1 MQVRLEAVEAF
12 ERPVRLRLP
21 FRFGIIV
28 LREAPQVLV
37 RVRISNSSGRSGQGI
52 AAEMLAPK
60 WFDKNPDLSNEQ
72 NFEQLRDSIRIA
84 TQLYLE
90 SPRPLTPFELS
101 MNGYRSQ
108 LQEGDA
114 AGLNPLVAGFGPALL
129 DRAILDAACRLEEIS
144 FWEAIRHNLPG
155 LCPHSEIEDLGDLDW
170 NRYLSTLRPLQSVHA
185 RHTVGLL
192 DPITTTDQLPEER
205 VADGLP
211 ETLDEV
217 VDFYGHRYFKVKV
230 SGQLEEDLDRLES
243 IAAVLNHLEEYRI
256 TLDGN
261 EQFKTIGQL
270 LDFTGR
276 LQGYAPLQRFWR
288 SVLFLE
294 QPLDRGIA
302 WDCPLQ
308 DADLGQAVIADESDG
323 TLDAFLRARGLG
335 YRGISSK
342 ACKGFYK
349 SILNRARCQ
358 LWNREMGREH
368 FFMSGEDLTTQAGVA
383 VQQDL
388 ALAAL
393 LGLDHIERN
402 GHHYVKGFAG
412 VSSREPEDFLE
423 AHPGLYGKVDG
434 TVCLQIRDGCLD
446 LRSLGGPGF
455 ACNALPDFG
464 CMDPAIV
471 LQRENLPP

>member
-12 ERPVRLRLP
+12 ERQVRLRLP
-21 FRFGIIV
+21 FRFGIVV
-28 LREAPQVLV
+28 LREAPQVLL
-37 RVRISNSSGRSGQGI
+37 RVRISDSSGRAGQGI

-72 NFEQLRDSIRIA
+72 NFDQLRDSIRMA

-90 SPRPLTPFELS
+90 SSRPLTPFQLS
-101 MNGYRSQ
+101 MNCYRPQ
-108 LQEGDA
+108 LRAGGA

-129 DRAILDAACRLEEIS
+129 DRAILDAACRLEPTS

-155 LCPHSEIEDLGDLDW
+155 LCPHSEIEDLADLDW
-170 NRYLSTLRPLQSVHA
+170 NRYLSTLRPLKSVHA
-185 RHTVGLL
+185 RHTVGLV
-192 DPITTTDQLPEER
+192 DPITAANQLPEER

-211 ETLDEV
+211 ETLEEV

-230 SGQLEEDLDRLES
+230 SGRLEEDLDRLES
-243 IAAVLNHLEEYRI
+243 IAAVLNRLEGYRV

-270 LDFTGR
+270 LDFTRR
-276 LQGYAPLQRFWR
+276 LQVHAPLQRFWR

-302 WDCPLQ
+302 WDYPLQ
-308 DADLGQAVIADESDG
+308 DADLGQVVIADESDG
-323 TLDAFLRARGLG
+323 ALDAFLRARELG

-349 SILNRARCQ
+349 SIVNRARCH
-358 LWNREMGREH
+358 LWNREKGAGH
-368 FFMSGEDLTTQAGVA
+368 FFMSGEDLTTQVGVA

-393 LGLDHIERN
+393 LGLDHVERN

-423 AHPGLYGKVDG
+423 AHPGLYGRVDG
-434 TVCLQIRDGCLD
+434 TVCLQIREGCLD

-455 ACNALPDFG
+455 ACNALPDFDS
-464 CMDPAIV
+464 MEPV
-471 LQRENLPP
+471 MSLQYG

>member
-1 MQVRLEAVEAF
+1 MQVRLEAVKAF

-28 LREAPQVLV
+28 LREAPQVLL
-37 RVRISNSSGRSGQGI
+37 RVRISDSSGRAGQGI

-72 NFEQLRDSIRIA
+72 NFNQLRDSIRIA

-90 SPRPLTPFELS
+90 QGPLAPFELS
-101 MNGYRSQ
+101 MNCYRSQ
-108 LQEGDA
+108 LWKGDE
-114 AGLNPLVAGFGPALL
+114 AGLNPLVASFGPALL
-129 DRAILDAACRLEEIS
+129 DRAILDAACRLEQTS
-144 FWEAIRHNLPG
+144 FWEAVRHNLPAF
-155 LCPHSEIEDLGDLDW
+155 CAHPEIEDLGDLDW
-170 NRYLSTLRPLQSVHA
+170 SRYLSTLRPLKSVHA

-192 DPITTTDQLPEER
+192 DPITAADQLPEER

-211 ETLDEV
+211 ETLEEV

-230 SGQLEEDLDRLES
+230 SGEPEEDLDRLES
-243 IAAVLNHLEEYRI
+243 IAAVVNRLEGCRI

-261 EQFKTIGQL
+261 EQFKTIEQL
-270 LDFTGR
+270 LEFTRR
-276 LQGYAPLQRFWR
+276 LQAHAPLQRFWR

-302 WDCPLQ
+302 WDSPLQ

-323 TLDAFLRARGLG
+323 TLNAFLRARELG

-349 SILNRARCQ
+349 SILNRVRCH
-358 LWNREMGREH
+358 LWNRAKGTEH

-393 LGLDHIERN
+393 LGLDHVERN

-412 VSSREPEDFLE
+412 VSSREAEDFLE
-423 AHPGLYGKVDG
+423 AHPGLYGRVDG
-434 TVCLQIRDGCLD
+434 TVCLQIREGCLD
-446 LRSLGGPGF
+446 LSSLGGPGF
-455 ACNALPDFG
+455 ACNALPDFDS
-464 CMDPAIV
+464 MEPVMV
-471 LQRENLPP
+471 LQRG

>member
-1 MQVRLEAVEAF
+1 MQVRLETAESF

-37 RVRISNSSGRSGQGI
+37 RVRISDASGRSGQGI

-60 WFDKNPDLSNEQ
+60 WFDKNPELSNEQ
-72 NFEQLRDSIRIA
+72 NFDQLRDSIRIA

-90 SPRPLTPFELS
+90 SPRPLMPFELS
-101 MNGYRSQ
+101 MKWYRSQ
-108 LQEGDA
+108 LREGDE
-114 AGLNPLVAGFGPALL
+114 AGLNPLVASFGPALL
-129 DRAILDAACRLEEIS
+129 DRAILDAACRLEGIS
-144 FWEAIRHNLPG
+144 FWEAIRDNLPG
-155 LCPHSEIEDLGDLDW
+155 LSRHSEIEDLSDLDW
-170 NRYLSTLRPLQSVHA
+170 NGYLSMLHPLQSVHA
-185 RHTVGLL
+185 RHTVGLV
-192 DPITTTDQLPEER
+192 DPITTRDQTSEER

-217 VDFYGHRYFKVKV
+217 VDTYGHRYFKVKV
-230 SGQLEEDLDRLES
+230 SGSLEKDLDRLES
-243 IAAVLNHLEEYRI
+243 IAAVLDRLGEYRI

-261 EQFKTIGQL
+261 EQFKSIEQL
-270 LDFTGR
+270 LDFTDR
-276 LQGYAPLQRFWR
+276 LQGHLPLQRFWR

-294 QPLDRGIA
+294 QPLDREIA

-308 DADLGQAVIADESDG
+308 DANLGQAVIADESDG
-323 TLDAFLRARGLG
+323 MLNAFVRARELG

-342 ACKGFYK
+342 SCKGIYK
-349 SILNRARCQ
+349 SIVNRARCH
-358 LWNREMGREH
+358 LWNRERGREH
-368 FFMSGEDLTTQAGVA
+368 FFMSGEDLTTQAGVS

-393 LGLDHIERN
+393 LGLDHVERN

-412 VSSREPEDFLE
+412 VSSREGEEFLE
-423 AHPGLYGKVDG
+423 AHPGLYGKVGD
-434 TVCLQIRDGCLD
+434 TVCLQIREGCLD

-455 ACNALPDFG
+455 ACNAQPDFDS
-464 CMDPAIV
+464 MDPAMV
-471 LQRENLPP
+471 CER

>member
-1 MQVRLEAVEAF
+1 MQVRLEAVESF

-21 FRFGIIV
+21 FRFGVIV

-37 RVRISNSSGRSGQGI
+37 RVRISDSSGRSGQGI

-60 WFDKNPDLSNEQ
+60 WFDKNPELSNEQ
-72 NFEQLRDSIRIA
+72 NFDQLRDSIRIA
-84 TQLYLE
+84 TQIYLE
-90 SPRPLTPFELS
+90 SPGPLTPFELS

-108 LQEGDA
+108 LREGDE
-114 AGLNPLVAGFGPALL
+114 AGLNPLVTGFGPSLL
-129 DRAILDAACRLEEIS
+129 DRAILDAACCLEGIS

-155 LCPHSEIEDLGDLDW
+155 LCRHSKIEDLGDLDW
-170 NRYLSTLRPLQSVHA
+170 NRYLPTLRPLQSVHA
-185 RHTVGLL
+185 RHTVGLV
-192 DPITTTDQLPEER
+192 DPITIQDQLPEQR

-211 ETLDEV
+211 EALDEV
-217 VDFYGHRYFKVKV
+217 VDSYGHRYFKVKV
-230 SGQLEEDLDRLES
+230 SGRLEEDLDRLES
-243 IAAVLNHLEEYRI
+243 IAAVLGSLEEYRI

-261 EQFKTIGQL
+261 EQFKSIGQL
-270 LDFTGR
+270 LDFTDR
-276 LQGYAPLQRFWR
+276 LQRHTPLQRFWR

-294 QPLDRGIA
+294 QPLSREIA

-323 TLDAFLRARGLG
+323 TLNAFVRARELG

-342 ACKGFYK
+342 TCKGIYK
-349 SILNRARCQ
+349 SILNRARCH
-358 LWNREMGREH
+358 LWNREMGPEH
-368 FFMSGEDLTTQAGVA
+368 FFMSGEDLTTQAGVS

-393 LGLDHIERN
+393 LGLDHVERN

-412 VSSREPEDFLE
+412 VSSREAESFLE
-423 AHPGLYGKVDG
+423 AHPGLYRKVDDC
-434 TVCLQIRDGCLD
+434 VCLQIREGRLD

-455 ACNALPDFG
+455 ACNARPDFDS
-464 CMDPAIV
+464 MAPVMVWA
-471 LQRENLPP
+471 R

>member
-12 ERPVRLRLP
+12 ERQVRLRLP

-28 LREAPQVLV
+28 LREAPQVLL
-37 RVRISNSSGRSGQGI
+37 RVRISDSSGRAGQGI

-72 NFEQLRDSIRIA
+72 NFDQLRDSIRIA

-90 SPRPLTPFELS
+90 SSRPLAPFELS
-101 MNGYRSQ
+101 MNCYRPQ
-108 LQEGDA
+108 LRAGGA
-114 AGLNPLVAGFGPALL
+114 AGLNPLVASFGPALL
-129 DRAILDAACRLEEIS
+129 DRAILDAACRLEPTS
-144 FWEAIRHNLPG
+144 FWEAIKHNLPG
-155 LCPHSEIEDLGDLDW
+155 LCPHSEIEDLADLDW
-170 NRYLSTLRPLQSVHA
+170 NRYLSTLRPLKSVHA
-185 RHTVGLL
+185 RHTVGLV
-192 DPITTTDQLPEER
+192 DPITAVDQLPEER

-211 ETLDEV
+211 ETLEEV

-230 SGQLEEDLDRLES
+230 SGRLEEDLDRLES
-243 IAAVLNHLEEYRI
+243 IAAVLNRLEGYRV

-270 LDFTGR
+270 LDFTRR
-276 LQGYAPLQRFWR
+276 LQVHAPLQRFWR

-302 WDCPLQ
+302 WDYPLQ
-308 DADLGQAVIADESDG
+308 DADLGQVVIADESDG
-323 TLDAFLRARGLG
+323 ALDAFLRARELG

-349 SILNRARCQ
+349 SIVNRARCH
-358 LWNREMGREH
+358 LWNREKGAEH

-393 LGLDHIERN
+393 LGLDHVERN

-423 AHPGLYGKVDG
+423 AHPGLYGRLDG
-434 TVCLQIRDGCLD
+434 TVCLQIREGCLD

-455 ACNALPDFG
+455 ACNAQPDFDSMEPVMVWER
-464 CMDPAIV
+464 C
-471 LQRENLPP
+471 

>member
-12 ERPVRLRLP
+12 ERPVLLRLP
-21 FRFGIIV
+21 FRFGVIV

-37 RVRISNSSGRSGQGI
+37 RVRISDSSGRSGQGI

-72 NFEQLRDSIRIA
+72 NFDQLRDSIRIA

-90 SPRPLTPFELS
+90 NPRPLAPFGLS
-101 MNGYRSQ
+101 MNCYGSQ
-108 LQEGDA
+108 LREGEK

-144 FWEAIRHNLPG
+144 FWEASRHNLPG
-155 LCPHSEIEDLGDLDW
+155 LCPHSEIEDLGDMDW
-170 NRYLSTLRPLQSVHA
+170 NRYLSALRPLQSVHA
-185 RHTVGLL
+185 RHTVGLA
-192 DPITTTDQLPEER
+192 DPIPAKDQLPEER

-243 IAAVLNHLEEYRI
+243 IAAVLDRLEEYHI

-261 EQFKTIGQL
+261 EQFKSIGQL
-270 LDFTGR
+270 LDFTDR
-276 LQGYAPLQRFWR
+276 LQGHAPLQRFWR

-308 DADLGQAVIADESDG
+308 DANLGQAVIADESDG
-323 TLDAFLRARGLG
+323 TIDAFVRARELG

-349 SILNRARCQ
+349 SILNRARCHI
-358 LWNREMGREH
+358 WNRELGTEH
-368 FFMSGEDLTTQAGVA
+368 FFMSGEDLSTQAGVA
-383 VQQDL
+383 LQQDL

-393 LGLDHIERN
+393 LGLDHVERN

-412 VSSREPEDFLE
+412 VSSREAEDFLE
-423 AHPGLYGKVDG
+423 AHPGLYRKVDD
-434 TVCLQIRDGCLD
+434 TVCLQIREGCLD

-455 ACNALPDFG
+455 ACNTQPDFDS
-464 CMDPAIV
+464 MDPV
-471 LQRENLPP
+471 MLMER